1 MYGMWLWSF
10 KFNRK
15 TVILVTVYTRTNLN
29 TYPSSELLTACT
41 SAFPLFPLPFTSTYV
56 CATDTRKTKLFFSFF
71 FPLVAEMLYFYK

>member
-1 MYGMWLWSF
+1 MWLWSF

-41 SAFPLFPLPFTSTYV
+41 SAFPLFPLPLLP
-56 CATDTRKTKLFFSFF
+56 AEQ
-71 FPLVAEMLYFYK
+71 PLRTLGRLANRLSQLPQS

>member
-10 KFNRK
+10 KFNHK
-15 TVILVTVYTRTNLN
+15 TVILVTRMVTRTNLN

-56 CATDTRKTKLFFSFF
+56 CSTDTRKTKLFFFF
-71 FPLVAEMLYFYK
+71 LGTEMLYFYK